1 MDGTGVLV
9 PFDLNSE
16 KPVKSAEISDFYVLP
31 EFRFEGDDESYRRR
45 RDRAVVDVDH
55 DDCQFHVNSPVEH
68 GLVDLAS
75 RETHGTHKDGG
86 KLLVPSAAQLLQ
98 TI

>member
-1 MDGTGVLV
+1 MDGTSVSV
-9 PFDLNSE
+9 PFDLDSE
-16 KPVKSAEISDFYVLP
+16 KPVKSAEIGDFYVLL

-55 DDCQFHVNSPVEH
+55 DDRQFRVNSPVEH

-86 KLLVPSAAQLLQ
+86 KLLVPSAARLLQ
-98 TI
+98 TV